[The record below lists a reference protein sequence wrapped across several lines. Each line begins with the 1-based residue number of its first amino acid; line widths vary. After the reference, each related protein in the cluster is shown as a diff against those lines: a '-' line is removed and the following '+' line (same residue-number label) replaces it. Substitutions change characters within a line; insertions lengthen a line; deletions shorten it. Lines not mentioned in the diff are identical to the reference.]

1 MTPFHCCA
9 VFRKEDNVVMS
20 GSPGAC
26 VNGSF
31 PSPTPCISASR
42 TTPDEKSLEN
52 DPPISGRNLGK
63 KLMAESQQESR
74 VLSAICTSQFDGH

>member
-42 TTPDEKSLEN
+42 TTQTKSHWRTIHPSLSQPRE
-52 DPPISGRNLGK
+52 
-63 KLMAESQQESR
+63 KLMAESQQESS
-74 VLSAICTSQFDGH
+74 VLSQLILHITI